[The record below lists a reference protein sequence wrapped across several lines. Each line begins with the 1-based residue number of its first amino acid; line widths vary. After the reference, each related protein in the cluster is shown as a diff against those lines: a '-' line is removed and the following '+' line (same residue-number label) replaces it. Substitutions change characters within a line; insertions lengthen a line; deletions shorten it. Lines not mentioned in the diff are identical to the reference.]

1 MSSSS
6 LVIGTLKAE
15 VVGPG
20 SSLPVSL
27 SDNYG
32 QMMVGFIPREEGT
45 SKISSSFVFILDSFP
60 ASQVWC
66 KVFHFFINNKI
77 VLITKFP
84 FVGV

>member
-1 MSSSS
+1 MYSSS
-6 LVIGTLKAE
+6 LVTGTLKAE

-45 SKISSSFVFILDSFP
+45 
-60 ASQVWC
+60 
-66 KVFHFFINNKI
+66 
-77 VLITKFP
+77 
-84 FVGV
+84 

>member
-1 MSSSS
+1 MCFLHYELSCQNSIFKNKMSSSS

-45 SKISSSFVFILDSFP
+45 
-60 ASQVWC
+60 
-66 KVFHFFINNKI
+66 
-77 VLITKFP
+77 
-84 FVGV
+84 

>member
-6 LVIGTLKAE
+6 LVKGTLKAE

-45 SKISSSFVFILDSFP
+45 
-60 ASQVWC
+60 
-66 KVFHFFINNKI
+66 
-77 VLITKFP
+77 
-84 FVGV
+84 